1 MTMDVEASQL
11 SCGLLSSLN
20 FEKIDTEILADK
32 VKEQEETKADIVE
45 KDAIGKEI
53 SRGKDADESTAPPS
67 QYMHTLYFFYIIQKN
82 WLPPC
87 FGVLAFLSAHIFWRT
102 MVAPWFWGFRLL
114 IFLLCCL
121 LVLRLLFRQTFHYQL
136 LVLLMLQF
144 EFAYS

>member
-82 WLPPC
+82 WLPL
-87 FGVLAFLSAHIFWRT
+87 VLG
-102 MVAPWFWGFRLL
+102 FWGFSFSFCSY
-114 IFLLCCL
+114 FLENNGCP
-121 LVLRLLFRQTFHYQL
+121 LVLGLQTSHLFALLPPGFEASVQTNFSL
-136 LVLLMLQF
+136 LASC
-144 EFAYS
+144 FAHATI